1 MAPPAPGLRAP
12 WTGDA
17 MGDAGWAY
25 RPYCCAWGEKAG
37 PPGEACPWWLP
48 SSSPALGRE
57 AKHGGPADVGDP
69 EGSHESKPPMA
80 KVGLSAAWLPSL
92 GGNGKRSAGPEGIAI
107 PSAYGSLSLS
117 LSDLQLP
124 GGEGRCELSLSIVV
138 VAEDSGSRWDTVW
151 SVSEI
156 RGWPC
161 GIRGKMRFTT
171 GLEGCDSN
179 AVSVRPFS
187 SSGTSGVKS
196 SEFRRVE
203 GHDQLKVSSL
213 SSESD
218 SKCTNVFFTG
228 VRKVSP

>member
-1 MAPPAPGLRAP
+1 MLP
-12 WTGDA
+12 
-17 MGDAGWAY
+17 
-25 RPYCCAWGEKAG
+25 CCSCGEKAG
-37 PPGEACPWWLP
+37 EAWPWWLP

-57 AKHGGPADVGDP
+57 AKHGGPEDMGEP
-69 EGSHESKPPMA
+69 QGSQESKLTNMGGS
-80 KVGLSAAWLPSL
+80 VAWFPSF
-92 GGNGKRSAGPEGIAI
+92 GGNGRSKAGPGGIFPA
-107 PSAYGSLSLS
+107 SEYGSWSLS

-124 GGEGRCELSLSIVV
+124 GGDGRWELSLSMVV
-138 VAEDSGSRWDTVW
+138 VAEDSGSRWEGNVW

-161 GIRGKMRFTT
+161 GILGKMRFTT

-187 SSGTSGVKS
+187 SSGTRGVVS
-196 SEFRRVE
+196 NEFRRVE